1 MDATPWILLSIVIL
15 ALLALVFGLLAVQ
28 FRKKAEQLGQ
38 ELILGGEPPILG
50 PEVAHFAPGQGFG
63 VVKTDGTLAL
73 TEARL
78 IFRKPF
84 GGEII
89 LPLAD
94 VARLEETTTFRGNW
108 KGGRKFLVVRLRD
121 GREAAFIARDNTRWL
136 AELRARTE
144 G

>member
-15 ALLALVFGLLAVQ
+15 ALLALIFGGLAAK
-28 FRKKAEQLGQ
+28 FRRNAGQLGQ
-38 ELILGGEPPILG
+38 ELILGGEPAILG
-50 PEVAHFAPGQGFG
+50 PETAHFSPGQGFG
-63 VVKTDGTLAL
+63 IVKTTGTLAL
-73 TEARL
+73 TESRL

-89 LPLAD
+89 LPLAE

-108 KGGRKFLVVRLRD
+108 KGGRKFLVVKLRD

-136 AELRARTE
+136 SELRARTE